1 MLNFAWNQPTTQMR
15 LAWMLYWDISIVK
28 VTRSLGAQFGY
39 EAYWQ
44 TFSLGG
50 L

>member
-1 MLNFAWNQPTTQMR
+1 MF
-15 LAWMLYWDISIVK
+15 YWDISIVK
-28 VTRSLGAQFGY
+28 VTRSLGAQFRY

-50 L
+50 LYMVSFRNDVRNGDDT